1 MRSKVWCRHV
11 SVTGEDLAHIGRL
24 LGFAARPKEL
34 PARTEAY
41 QQLVERYLHDD
52 QFALAADRVAAGT
65 GIALHVHPVAGIVA
79 VANADSPFR
88 MPLAEFR
95 KNTYA
100 HERALLGIV
109 VLSVARVAYPTSD
122 RLDDDQRVAPVTI
135 AGVVDYLN
143 RLIERLSDAAGA
155 DPEDNDD
162 ALIELWRHWVRMRQ
176 DRFDAKRVSI
186 KDRLGIVKRTC
197 EYLEE
202 QGLLQRRSD
211 EDGGTY
217 RATHRFRLGVMA
229 FVEDGDLYAGLVELT
244 DQPTMQSPA
253 ETDAGNGGEDNEP

>member
-1 MRSKVWCRHV
+1 M
-11 SVTGEDLAHIGRL
+11 SVTGEDLADIGRL
-24 LGFAARPKEL
+24 LGFAAKPKDL
-34 PARTEAY
+34 PARTEPY
-41 QQLVERYLHDD
+41 QELVRRYLHDE

-65 GIALHVHPVAGIVA
+65 GIALYVDPVAGVVA
-79 VANADSPFR
+79 VADSDSPFR
-88 MPLAEFR
+88 TPLAEFR

-100 HERALLGIV
+100 HERAMLGIV

-122 RLDDDQRVAPVTI
+122 RLDDDQRVPPVAV

-143 RLIERLSDAAGA
+143 RLIDRLNEAAAA
-155 DPEDNDD
+155 DPEDSDD
-162 ALIELWRHWVRMRQ
+162 QLIELWRHWARMRQ

-186 KDRLGIVKRTC
+186 KDRIGIVKRTC

-217 RATHRFRLGVMA
+217 RATHRLRLAVTA
-229 FVEDGDLYAGLVELT
+229 LVEDSDLYAGLVALT
-244 DQPTMQSPA
+244 DQPTTHVAPEA
-253 ETDAGNGGEDNEP
+253 ADEPGDGGDES

>member
-1 MRSKVWCRHV
+1 M
-11 SVTGEDLAHIGRL
+11 SVTGEDLADIGRL
-24 LGFAARPKEL
+24 LAYAARPKEL

-41 QQLVERYLHDD
+41 RELVDRYLQDE

-65 GIALHVHPVAGIVA
+65 GIALHVDPVAGAVA
-79 VANADSPFR
+79 VADADSPFR

-95 KNTYA
+95 KNTYP

-122 RLDDDQRVAPVTI
+122 RLDDDQRVAVV
-135 AGVVDYLN
+135 AVSSVVDYLN
-143 RLIERLSDAAGA
+143 RLIDRLSEAAAA
-155 DPEDNDD
+155 DPEDSDD
-162 ALIELWRHWVRMRQ
+162 SLIELWRQWVRMRQ

-211 EDGGTY
+211 EDGGTF
-217 RATHRFRLGVMA
+217 RATHRFRLAVTA
-229 FVEDGDLYAGLVELT
+229 LVEDSDLYTGLVELIDKPASPTGDADT
-244 DQPTMQSPA
+244 DGDVSK
-253 ETDAGNGGEDNEP
+253 DGEP

>member
-1 MRSKVWCRHV
+1 
-11 SVTGEDLAHIGRL
+11 VTIPGEDLAAIGRL

-41 QQLVERYLHDD
+41 LDLVNRYLHDE
-52 QFALAADRVAAGT
+52 QFALAADRVAAGS
-65 GIALHVHPVAGIVA
+65 GLVLHVDTIAGVVA
-79 VANADSPFR
+79 VADADSPFR
-88 MPLAEFR
+88 TPLAEFR
-95 KNTYA
+95 KNTYP

-122 RLDDDQRVAPVTI
+122 RLDDDQRVAPVSV

-143 RLIERLSDAAGA
+143 RLIERLSDAAAA

-162 ALIELWRHWVRMRQ
+162 EFIELWRHWVRMRQ

-186 KDRLGIVKRTC
+186 KDRVGIVKRTC

-217 RATHRFRLGVMA
+217 RATHRFRLAVA
-229 FVEDGDLYAGLVELT
+229 ALSEDSDLYADLVALT
-244 DQPTMQSPA
+244 DEPTTQA
-253 ETDAGNGGEDNEP
+253 Q

>member
-1 MRSKVWCRHV
+1 M
-11 SVTGEDLAHIGRL
+11 SVTGEDLADIGRL
-24 LGFAARPKEL
+24 LAYAARPKEL

-41 QQLVERYLHDD
+41 RELVDRYLQDE

-65 GIALHVHPVAGIVA
+65 GIALHVDPVAGAVA
-79 VANADSPFR
+79 VADADSPLR

-95 KNTYA
+95 KNTYP

-109 VLSVARVAYPTSD
+109 VLSVARVAYPTND
-122 RLDDDQRVAPVTI
+122 RLDDEQRVAVV
-135 AGVVDYLN
+135 AVSSVVDYLN
-143 RLIERLSDAAGA
+143 RLIDRLSEASAA
-155 DPEDNDD
+155 DPEDSDD
-162 ALIELWRHWVRMRQ
+162 SLIELWRQWVRMRQ

-211 EDGGTY
+211 EDGGTF
-217 RATHRFRLGVMA
+217 RATHRFRLAVTA
-229 FVEDGDLYAGLVELT
+229 LVEDSDLYAGLVELT
-244 DQPTMQSPA
+244 DRTSSSA
-253 ETDAGNGGEDNEP
+253 SGADTNGANGRDDEP

>member
-1 MRSKVWCRHV
+1 M
-11 SVTGEDLAHIGRL
+11 SVTGEDLADIGRL
-24 LGFAARPKEL
+24 LAYAARPKDL

-41 QQLVERYLHDD
+41 RELVDRYLEDE

-65 GIALHVHPVAGIVA
+65 GIALHVDPVAGAVA
-79 VANADSPFR
+79 VADADSPLR

-95 KNTYA
+95 KNTYP

-109 VLSVARVAYPTSD
+109 VLSVARVAYPTND
-122 RLDDDQRVAPVTI
+122 RLDDDQRVAVVSVS
-135 AGVVDYLN
+135 GVVDYLN
-143 RLIERLSDAAGA
+143 RLIDRLSEAAAA
-155 DPEDNDD
+155 DPEDSDD
-162 ALIELWRHWVRMRQ
+162 SLIELWRQWVRMRQ

-211 EDGGTY
+211 EDGGTF
-217 RATHRFRLGVMA
+217 RATHRFRLAVTA
-229 FVEDGDLYAGLVELT
+229 LVEDSDLYAGLVELI
-244 DQPTMQSPA
+244 DKSASPA
-253 ETDAGNGGEDNEP
+253 WEADTDGDDGRDDEP

>member
-1 MRSKVWCRHV
+1 MHSKARCSHV
-11 SVTGEDLAHIGRL
+11 NVTGEDLADIGRL
-24 LGFAARPKEL
+24 LGFAARPREL

-41 QQLVERYLHDD
+41 QHLVERYLDDD

-65 GIALHVHPVAGIVA
+65 GIALYVHTVAGVVA
-79 VANADSPFR
+79 VADVDSPFR

-109 VLSVARVAYPTSD
+109 LLAVARVAYPTSD
-122 RLDDDQRVAPVTI
+122 RLDDDQRVAPVSI

-143 RLIERLSDAAGA
+143 RLIERLSDAAAA

-211 EDGGTY
+211 EEGGTY
-217 RATHRFRLGVMA
+217 RATHRFRLAVTA
-229 FVEDGDLYAGLVELT
+229 FVEDSDLYAELVELT
-244 DQPTMQSPA
+244 DQPTRHRPA
-253 ETDAGNGGEDNEP
+253 ETHVGNGGEDIEP